1 MSTDNELLF
10 NIYLVSI
17 AGIID
22 ACWYMILSIA
32 VTTASALSFFQ
43 KKLILFQ
50 KIQGFFFLALGLGL
64 LFNLLI

>member
-10 NIYLVSI
+10 NIYLVSL
-17 AGIID
+17 AGIVD

-32 VTTASALSFFQ
+32 VTTSSALSFFQ

-64 LFNLLI
+64 LVNLLI